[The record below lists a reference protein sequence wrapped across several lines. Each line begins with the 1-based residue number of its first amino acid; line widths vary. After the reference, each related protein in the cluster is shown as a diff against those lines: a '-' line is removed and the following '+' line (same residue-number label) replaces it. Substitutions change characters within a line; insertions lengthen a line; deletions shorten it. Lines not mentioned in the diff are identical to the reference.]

1 MRLKRLA
8 LAALTATVIAVAC
21 RTVAPPAQAP
31 RQVVVLSLDGA
42 GAQELWR
49 LHEAGAFGPDGFE
62 RLLREGE
69 VARRLLPVNPALTAV
84 NHISLASGFPPAAT
98 GIVSNSFHLAG
109 QPIGKRADGF
119 LTASDSELLWQAAR
133 RQGKRAGVVAWP
145 GGGAADAA
153 TGSDWALLWNSN
165 VLRPAQIV
173 AVGASEW
180 RGLEA
185 GEAASAPVAS
195 FSPARRVGV
204 ELRAEKSFPPQSLEL
219 WAIDRRDDG
228 VLAYDA
234 VAVRDAAGGAPVL
247 LEPGGSGRLIVSAPG
262 EASPVVEW
270 LELLRLDAGGD
281 ASLYFSRVLRNL
293 AYPADYERR
302 LVEEQVLWPPPPDDD
317 ALEASWE
324 GKPGLSLEDWCAQ
337 SDRFARYF
345 IDALL
350 VGLRTQRWDLAMG
363 YVPTIDESA
372 HQLLLADPRQ
382 PDWSAERQRAFAAAR
397 DHVWQTADREVAR
410 LLAAIDPRTTTF
422 ILVSDHGL
430 APVHTAIDANAVLRA
445 AGLLRTDEDH
455 KLVEAQTQ
463 MAAFT
468 SGATAHLYLNLA
480 GREPGGV
487 VEPADREAL
496 LARAREM
503 FSSLRSG
510 DEAPIARILERGDL
524 EALGLD
530 HPHAGDLV
538 LLAAPGYWFA
548 SSKPMASQPLFP
560 TPAYGQHGYF
570 NDDPRMHAIYLA
582 WGRGVEKGRL
592 ESLSST
598 EVAGRVARALGI
610 DAPRRVAERP

>member
-8 LAALTATVIAVAC
+8 LAAFVGAVVVVSC
-21 RTVAPPAQAP
+21 RTVAPPAEPP
-31 RQVVVLSLDGA
+31 RRVVVLSLDGA

-69 VARRLLPVNPALTAV
+69 VARRLVPVNPALTAV
-84 NHISLASGFPPAAT
+84 NHISLASGFAPAAT

-119 LTASDSELLWQAAR
+119 LTASDSEFLWQAAR

-173 AVGASEW
+173 AIAASAW
-180 RGLEA
+180 RTAEA
-185 GEAASAPVAS
+185 GVAAPVAS
-195 FSPARRVGV
+195 FSPPRRVGV
-204 ELRAEKSFPPQSLEL
+204 ELRAETSFPAQTLEV
-219 WAIDRRDDG
+219 WAVDRRDDG
-228 VLAYDA
+228 VVAYDA
-234 VAVRDAAGGAPVL
+234 VAVRDAAGGAAPVL
-247 LEPGGSGRLIVSAPG
+247 LEPGGSGRLIVALPG

-281 ASLYFSRVLRNL
+281 ASLYFGRVLRNL
-293 AYPADYERR
+293 AYPPDYERR
-302 LVEEQVLWPPPPDDD
+302 LAESEVLWPPPPDDD
-317 ALEASWE
+317 ALEATWE
-324 GKPGLSLEDWCAQ
+324 GKPGLTLEQWCAQ

-345 IDALL
+345 IDAFL
-350 VGLRTQRWDLAMG
+350 VGLRTQEWDLAMG

-382 PDWSAERQRAFAAAR
+382 PEWSAERQRDFAAAR
-397 DHVWQTADREVAR
+397 DHVWQSADREVAR
-410 LLAAIDPRTTTF
+410 LLAALDPRTTTF

-445 AGLLRTDEDH
+445 AGLLRTGDDH
-455 KLVEAQTQ
+455 KLVESQTQ

-468 SGATAHLYLNLA
+468 SGGTAHLYLNLA
-480 GREPGGV
+480 GREPGGI
-487 VEPADREAL
+487 VEPADRDAL
-496 LARAREM
+496 LARAREI

-510 DEAPIARILERGDL
+510 GESPIARILAPADL
-524 EALGLD
+524 AALGLD
-530 HPHAGDLV
+530 HRHAGDLV

-548 SSKPMASQPLFP
+548 TSKPMASQPLFP

-582 WGRGVEKGRL
+582 WGRGIEPGRL
-592 ESLSST
+592 ESLSTT

-610 DAPRRVAERP
+610 DPPRRTVERP